1 MKLPGSFRK
10 FQQELSRTFKKF
22 PRCCRAPRGSKRGHM
37 ECRCAHGGAVVTIVG
52 HCCPQACGPSISE
65 VAGVFHGSGFSSTD
79 RAQSVW
85 LAQKSVFFPHGFLV
99 FTAGPTFLLPLR
111 RGLRA
116 PSPRHYKI
124 SNVKNL
130 GPCHVGWPLPRPC
143 SRDGGGCHGAAPG
156 ASFLM
161 FHGCMGRI
169 FQVVVVA

>member
-65 VAGVFHGSGFSSTD
+65 VAGVFHGFSSTD

-85 LAQKSVFFPHGFLV
+85 LTQKSVFPHGFLA

-116 PSPRHYKI
+116 PSPRHYSTKFRMLKTWDH
-124 SNVKNL
+124 VMWV
-130 GPCHVGWPLPRPC
+130 GPCQDRVPGM
-143 SRDGGGCHGAAPG
+143 GAG
-156 ASFLM
+156 V
-161 FHGCMGRI
+161 MGRSRGRH
-169 FQVVVVA
+169 F